1 MSSAWLPF
9 LYILIDASL
18 LIEWLFVYAR
28 YGACERENV
37 TPVACLT
44 VSRLAV
50 LDNNVCRGGRL
61 SVSLSTFSSYNLL
74 TRDPGRGTGDTQPT
88 HWHDR
93 WDLCS
98 LSLL

>member
-18 LIEWLFVYAR
+18 LIEWLFVFSR

-61 SVSLSTFSSYNLL
+61 SVSLFFL
-74 TRDPGRGTGDTQPT
+74 TPETTQT
-88 HWHDR
+88 EIHI
-93 WDLCS
+93 
-98 LSLL
+98 